1 MFTADQLVAHMVG
14 DYILQSDWMVREKG
28 RNNFACMVH
37 CIAYGLPFLF
47 LTTNPYTLAVIVGS
61 HFFIDRWRLARYL
74 IWLKNRPWPSSYPW
88 KDCVTTGYPPNTPP
102 WLAGW
107 LFIIVDNTVH
117 VLINGAAIY
126 YIG

>member
-28 RNNFACMVH
+28 RNSFACAVH
-37 CIAYGLPFLF
+37 CVAYALPFLL
-47 LTTNPYTLAVIVGS
+47 LTTNPYTLAIIVVS

-74 IWLKNRPWPSSYPW
+74 IWLKNRPWPSSFPW
-88 KDCVTTGYPPNTPP
+88 KECVATGYPPNTPP

-107 LFIIVDNTVH
+107 LFILVDNTLH
-117 VLINGAAIY
+117 VMINGAAIY